1 MEKIINYMSIEH
13 NNKEKSRN
21 ANLSKLWSW
30 YHWYNSFI
38 LSEYIAILAIHSD
51 GIHLSNAGRPASADA
66 EKWQEIEQ
74 NTNISLSSYHSDIK
88 ACRYKYYIPCT
99 GTREFPQ
106 ISPQFLRL
114 VRETCGNPAYYK
126 VLIFMIPEYIFN
138 KALSLSN

>member
-1 MEKIINYMSIEH
+1 MQTFPNSEVDIIDTTLLFSVKTLQYLLFTAMG
-13 NNKEKSRN
+13 
-21 ANLSKLWSW
+21 LTCQMQV
-30 YHWYNSFI
+30 
-38 LSEYIAILAIHSD
+38 D
-51 GIHLSNAGRPASADA
+51 QPSADA